1 MDRSEAVQ
9 LLRRLH
15 EAQQAFYAGG
25 DDAPVRAL
33 LADDVHW
40 HVPGRNAIAGD
51 YQGIDTVL
59 AYFRRRRDLVD
70 RTFRMHPSDVLVGDG
85 DRIAALTDGTA
96 VVAGVQR
103 RWSTVG
109 LYQIR
114 DGRVAGCWS
123 LPLDPAAFDD
133 VWTGPDRRSRGA

>member
-1 MDRSEAVQ
+1 MDRTEAVD

-15 EAQQAFYAGG
+15 EAQQTFYSGG
-25 DDAPVRAL
+25 AEAPVRAL

-51 YQGIDTVL
+51 YLGIEAVL
-59 AYFRRRRDLVD
+59 TYFRRRRELVD
-70 RTFRMHPSDVLVGDG
+70 RTFRMHTGDVLVGDG

-96 VVAGVQR
+96 VVDGVQR

-109 LYQIR
+109 VYQIR
-114 DGRVAGCWS
+114 DGRVAGCWL

-133 VWTGPDRRSRGA
+133 IWSGPDRRLGWS